1 MSNTTHNERL
11 AAYLAFQ
18 MGYPA
23 EEILKL
29 IEQYELNH

>member
-11 AAYLAFQ
+11 AAYLASRWDR
-18 MGYPA
+18 PV

-29 IEQYELNH
+29 IEEYELNN